1 MIYNS
6 RTERKRRRIVGPEAL
21 ANIDEFLTELTS
33 PDFSANDD
41 DFLAQGHAEVRE
53 DAWAGELNQFSQ
65 EIELKTDSVAVSPF
79 HCRHTLL
86 LDTDFFEDDTGDHS
100 RYCLVLSFLLL
111 LFFFPFLCSFL
122 PFFSFSSFS
131 FSFSL
136 REVAEDPDTSLESLI
151 DEERGKMISHQAS

>member
-1 MIYNS
+1 MVYNS
-6 RTERKRRRIVGPEAL
+6 RTERKRRRIVGPETL
-21 ANIDEFLTELTS
+21 ANIDEFLTEFTSPDFS
-33 PDFSANDD
+33 PDFSANDA

-100 RYCLVLSFLLL
+100 RYVSCLVFSSSSFL
-111 LFFFPFLCSFL
+111 
-122 PFFSFSSFS
+122 
-131 FSFSL
+131 FSL
-136 REVAEDPDTSLESLI
+136 SLVVSSIFFLFLFLFLSL
-151 DEERGKMISHQAS
+151 S